1 MTNLQRLEIAVN
13 EALRL
18 WEIYQIAKLAESG
31 YFNIKRD
38 RKLIDNG
45 THFFCLAC
53 VCAVPIEEESLNPNY
68 CQECYKIIGEVV

>member
-1 MTNLQRLEIAVN
+1 MTTLQRLEIAVN
-13 EALRL
+13 EALEL
-18 WEIYQIAKLAESG
+18 WEIYQKALKSSKG
-31 YFNIKRD
+31 HFNIQRD